1 MKGRIWPRLGAVSGI
16 LFVALLFGG
25 DSIPVGEDARTIVE
39 VAGLLFLLPFVGYL
53 FGVLRRAEGE
63 GGWLSAT
70 ALGGG
75 MLALA
80 IKLGSAAPIIAARNL
95 EEGPLRE
102 ALYAMNNAAFILI
115 LLPLGVMVGAVAI
128 VALKTR
134 VLPAWLGW
142 MSAVV
147 SPALLVN
154 GTFFEAEF
162 GPAFLLFALWLLLTS
177 SVLTWR
183 AGGASSK
190 SVPVTG
196 SVRPGP
202 VN

>member
-1 MKGRIWPRLGAVSGI
+1 MEGRIWPRLGAVSGI

-25 DSIPVGEDARTIVE
+25 SSIPVGPDALMVVE
-39 VAGLLFLLPFVGYL
+39 VAGLLFFLPFVGYL
-53 FGVLRRAEGE
+53 FSVLRRAEGE
-63 GGWLSAT
+63 GGWLSVT

-75 MLALA
+75 LLTLA
-80 IKLGSAAPIIAARNL
+80 IKLGSAAPTIAARNL

-128 VALKTR
+128 VSLKTR

-183 AGGASSK
+183 AGDASRK
-190 SVPVTG
+190 SVPAPEPVRTGAVT
-196 SVRPGP
+196 
-202 VN
+202 